1 MTHKFTGVLFIFKI
15 RNDLCFVV
23 MLLRSFSLSSMRF
36 VKQGFI
42 KPSSRIKLQRRTL
55 RLTNIKNHGDFEWH
69 DAESEDQVV
78 NITYVNRDG
87 TETKIKGKI
96 GDNVM
101 YLAHRHEIEIEGAC
115 EASLACSTCHVI
127 VEPSYFDSLP
137 EPLEEEEDML
147 DLAPA
152 LTPTSRLGCQ
162 IILNKQLDGIKVTLP
177 PITRNFYVD
186 GHKPQPH

>member
-1 MTHKFTGVLFIFKI
+1 MGA
-15 RNDLCFVV
+15 
-23 MLLRSFSLSSMRF
+23 FSLIVVINLLNRINAIVFAMSTFCLTFARQVIRQKSTRITGKLM
-36 VKQGFI
+36 
-42 KPSSRIKLQRRTL
+42 SRPLHLSKITR
-55 RLTNIKNHGDFEWH
+55 HGDFEWH

-87 TETKIKGKI
+87 TESNIRGKV

-101 YLAHRHEIEIEGAC
+101 YLAHRHEIDIEGAC

-127 VEPSYFDSLP
+127 VDPNYFNMLKEP
-137 EPLEEEEDML
+137 EEEEDDML

-152 LTPTSRLGCQ
+152 LTSTSRLGCQ
-162 IILNKQLDGIKVTLP
+162 IILDKKLDGIKVTLP